1 MSNLRR
7 KLPSSSSLFVFEAAA
22 RCGSFTRAADEL
34 CVSQPAV
41 SRMLSRLEEH
51 LGVQLFERVRGGARL
66 TESGAILYRRVQ
78 EGFSAIESAIGE
90 IEARATGIETVTL
103 SVSTAFTTH
112 WLMPRMGRFSQR
124 FPTVDLRYQLMAGRI
139 GGPLVDVDLGMRYLE
154 AGSLKA
160 TDTLVLPEIT
170 VPVCNPC
177 YLADV
182 VHGDRRQRVPTLI
195 SMDSQDRTWAAA
207 FETPGRA
214 DTTLVF
220 SDYALVVQAALLGQG
235 MALGWLN
242 VVSNA
247 LVHGQ
252 LVPAAEACRVTSRR
266 CCLVVPGHRP
276 LRPIVESVRDWI
288 IEEMRADLL
297 AIDGLYPGLGLAAA
311 LESSQSR
318 ALSSSQ

>member
-66 TESGAILYRRVQ
+66 TESGSILYRRVQ
-78 EGFSAIESAIGE
+78 EGFSTIESAISE

-112 WLMPRMGRFSQR
+112 WLMPRMRRFSER
-124 FPTVDLRYQLMAGRI
+124 FPTVDMRYQLMSGRI

-160 TDTLVLPEIT
+160 TDSLVIPEIIL
-170 VPVCNPC
+170 PVCNPQ

-182 VHGDRRQRVPTLI
+182 VQGKGRKQVPTLI
-195 SMDSQDRTWAAA
+195 SMDNQDR
-207 FETPGRA
+207 G
-214 DTTLVF
+214 
-220 SDYALVVQAALLGQG
+220 S
-235 MALGWLN
+235 
-242 VVSNA
+242 
-247 LVHGQ
+247 
-252 LVPAAEACRVTSRR
+252 
-266 CCLVVPGHRP
+266 
-276 LRPIVESVRDWI
+276 
-288 IEEMRADLL
+288 
-297 AIDGLYPGLGLAAA
+297 
-311 LESSQSR
+311 
-318 ALSSSQ
+318 

>member
-1 MSNLRR
+1 MSTLRR

-66 TESGAILYRRVQ
+66 TESGSILYRRVQ
-78 EGFSAIESAIGE
+78 EGFSTIESAISE

-112 WLMPRMGRFSQR
+112 WLMPRMRRFSER
-124 FPTVDLRYQLMAGRI
+124 FPTVDMRYQLMSGRI

-154 AGSLKA
+154 SGSLKA
-160 TDTLVLPEIT
+160 TDSLVIPEIT
-170 VPVCNPC
+170 LPVCNPQ

-182 VHGDRRQRVPTLI
+182 VHGKGKKQVPTLI
-195 SMDSQDRTWAAA
+195 SMDNQDRAWAAA

-214 DTTLVF
+214 DNTQVF
-220 SDYALVVQAALLGQG
+220 SDYAVVVQAALLGQG
-235 MALGWLN
+235 IALGWLN
-242 VVSNA
+242 VVSNS
-247 LVHGQ
+247 LSKGE
-252 LVPAAEACRVTSRR
+252 LVPATDAFRVMSRR
-266 CCLVVPGHRP
+266 CCLVVPNNRP
-276 LRPIVESVRDWI
+276 VRPIVEQVRDWI
-288 IEEMRADLL
+288 IEEMRADML
-297 AIDGLYPGLGLAAA
+297 AIDALYPHLGLAAT
-311 LESSQSR
+311 LES
-318 ALSSSQ
+318 AA

>member
-7 KLPSSSSLFVFEAAA
+7 KVPSSSSLFVFEAAA

-66 TESGAILYRRVQ
+66 TESGSILYRRVQ
-78 EGFSAIESAIGE
+78 EGFSTIESALSE
-90 IEARATGIETVTL
+90 IEARATGMETVTL

-112 WLMPRMGRFSQR
+112 WLMPRMSRFNQR
-124 FPTVDLRYQLMAGRI
+124 FPTVDMRYQLMSGKI

-160 TDTLVLPEIT
+160 TDTLVIPEIT
-170 VPVCNPC
+170 LPVCNAQ

-182 VHGDRRQRVPTLI
+182 VQAKGRRQVGTLI
-195 SMDSQDRTWAAA
+195 SMDNQERGWAAA
-207 FETPGRA
+207 FETPGRT
-214 DTTLVF
+214 DNTLVF
-220 SDYALVVQAALLGQG
+220 SDYAVVVQAALLGQG

-242 VVSNA
+242 VVSNS
-247 LVHGQ
+247 LCKGE
-252 LVPAAEACRVTSRR
+252 LVPAADGVRVHSRR
-266 CCLVVPGHRP
+266 CCLVVRANRP
-276 LRPIVESVRDWI
+276 VRPIVESVRDWI
-288 IEEMRADLL
+288 IEEMREDMLR
-297 AIDGLYPGLGLAAA
+297 IDKLYPHLGLAAT
-311 LESSQSR
+311 LESTH
-318 ALSSSQ
+318 